1 MPMHQ
6 VRAPQRGASERLVRH
21 LLTVAVLGILGGVAG
36 QALAQD
42 AAATRDAII
51 KNGAQLN
58 GLAQQ
63 CGNITPEQ
71 AKTRKE
77 QSRVAIYGKGA
88 DSSGFDA
95 LYDAG
100 FNAGIAR
107 IKSAPD
113 GGKQMCERLKA
124 LQQGPA
130 KK

>member
-1 MPMHQ
+1 MRQ
-6 VRAPQRGASERLVRH
+6 FLSALTRSLAIAAPAM
-21 LLTVAVLGILGGVAG
+21 
-36 QALAQD
+36 AQD

-77 QSRVAIYGKGA
+77 QSRAAIYGKGA